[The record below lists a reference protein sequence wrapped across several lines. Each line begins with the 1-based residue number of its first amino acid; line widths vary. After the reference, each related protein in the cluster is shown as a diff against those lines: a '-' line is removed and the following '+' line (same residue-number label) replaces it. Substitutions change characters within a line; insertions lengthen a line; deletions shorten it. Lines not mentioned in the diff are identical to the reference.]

1 MKGDEREIQYLN
13 IIKMDL
19 KPARMSMDCVNLAY
33 DSNKWRAVV
42 KRYTTLHSTTL
53 HYTTLHYTLH
63 ILSLSDITQ
72 HRSKYTRLHV
82 PLSHSPSYHFTPLA
96 VYSYYSSDVTVH

>member
-1 MKGDEREIQYLN
+1 
-13 IIKMDL
+13 MDL

-53 HYTTLHYTLH
+53 HYTTLHYTTLCTFSLCLTLPNTEANIHVYTFRCH
-63 ILSLSDITQ
+63 IRHHIT
-72 HRSKYTRLHV
+72 S
-82 PLSHSPSYHFTPLA
+82 HFTPLA